1 MCYKCCFLS
10 NKILVVISLP
20 LGATKT
26 TWLRKSHTHTPP
38 HTQCCRCGLLKN
50 GQCLICQP
58 CECWSKG
65 LGGGPIPVC
74 PPGLTDSPFIW
85 LKRLSSFM
93 LLSCMP
99 SMDWK
104 HNEEKNGYN
113 SALLLPLPPPSDTP
127 CLKRCRYYLHLMAS
141 THVSNKCNTFALLHC
156 CRYFYSIRVQNNLIC
171 RSIDL
176 FCQGNNSCTLF

>member
-1 MCYKCCFLS
+1 MSHSYWGLYFMCYKCCFLS

-38 HTQCCRCGLLKN
+38 HTQCCRCALLKN

-104 HNEEKNGYN
+104 HNEEKKRLQRSTVVAVTPPIRHAVFKTLQILPSFNGFH
-113 SALLLPLPPPSDTP
+113 P
-127 CLKRCRYYLHLMAS
+127 CLKQM
-141 THVSNKCNTFALLHC
+141 
-156 CRYFYSIRVQNNLIC
+156 
-171 RSIDL
+171 
-176 FCQGNNSCTLF
+176 